1 MPPHATRHQKTV
13 ALALRCLLF
22 ISVWQ
27 NSVSHAQGASGW
39 VLGAAAA
46 QESIGLDL
54 PVLALEQPD
63 WPGYLATPNA
73 PGRAVQEIKAE
84 VNARHPSG
92 WRVSTFVRAQ
102 AWLEASA
109 DAVTIGAA
117 QALGGNPKEQRS
129 YSMYAKSQNWSGQG
143 ITLGTPWW
151 PVGTSQHWQ
160 WQADVSLLQL
170 QRLRLAELGG
180 SLTYKGS
187 NAYDFDLWSQ
197 RSNTDIT
204 GRFLPPSGTTG
215 SGASV
220 SLAVQGQPME
230 SWQVT
235 LRGDDLLST
244 LQWNDLA
251 TDANTLQSANTTRRT
266 DGYLDY
272 APYLKG
278 KKSLILITSRI
289 APRYQLMAQRELS
302 TESNSGAT
310 LTWQMARQAGINQTW
325 IGWRSGPASHKLP
338 QWHLAL
344 EPHWPAIKL
353 EVTWRGWQLALT
365 TDGRGI
371 DSQFRHFSVR
381 WQSGF

>member
-1 MPPHATRHQKTV
+1 MPRKSNRQQTAV
-13 ALALRCLLF
+13 ALALRCLLC
-22 ISVWQ
+22 IAVWQ

-39 VLGAAAA
+39 VLGASAS
-46 QESIGLDL
+46 QESVGLNL

-63 WPGYLATPNA
+63 WPLYLANPNA
-73 PGRAVQEIKAE
+73 PGRAFQEIKAE
-84 VNARHPSG
+84 VNARHPRG

-117 QALGGNPKEQRS
+117 QALGVNPKDQRGYLLS
-129 YSMYAKSQNWSGQG
+129 ANSQSWSGNG
-143 ITLGTPWW
+143 ITLSTPWW

-180 SLTYKGS
+180 SLTYKGN

-204 GRFLPPSGTTG
+204 GRFLPRSGASG

-220 SLAVQGQPME
+220 SVAVQGQPM
-230 SWQVT
+230 SGWHVA
-235 LRGDDLLST
+235 LRADDLAST

-251 TDANTLQSANTTRRT
+251 TDANTLQSANTTRRP

-272 APYLKG
+272 AAFLKG
-278 KKSLILITSRI
+278 KKSLMPITSQI
-289 APRYQLMAQRELS
+289 ATRWQLAVAYSLNPAAVAGPE
-302 TESNSGAT
+302 
-310 LTWQMARQAGINQTW
+310 LTWQTSRQASINQNW
-325 IGWRSGPASHKLP
+325 IGWGSAPLQSAQAHWS
-338 QWHLAL
+338 LAL
-344 EPHWPAIKL
+344 EPHWPALKL
-353 EVTWRGWQLALT
+353 EAVWHGWQLVLA
-365 TDGRGI
+365 TDGKGTDTQYR
-371 DSQFRHFSVR
+371 RLELR
-381 WQSGF
+381 WETTY